1 LAPASSQ
8 NISYKQLDD
17 RFVVTFKDVPPYGN
31 KTAKNSFQIE
41 MFFADG
47 TIRVTWLSLAATSG
61 VAGLSEGHGLPP
73 VFFAESDLNKYSPC
87 WPSGDFSRNYS
98 VDFIDFAVLAMHWL
112 DEGCGIPY
120 WCGKSDLDFSSTVDT
135 NDMGIFADNWLT
147 TDYWWLE
154 PISHWKLDEGS
165 GTIAYDSAGTNNGTV
180 YGAVWTT
187 GQIGGALSFDGS
199 NDYVN
204 VGDLDVI
211 VGSNPFTIAGWV
223 NPNLISGSNREILNK
238 ASGTNTYQDQILV
251 RLTSGGKLEGMFSDG
266 SVSGNTITGAST
278 ILLSTWSF
286 LVFSWDGTTN
296 PAGMKLYV
304 NGTLDAT
311 RQSTCS
317 SIQNLNYPAFIGA
330 HSNAGSPLNYFNGKI
345 DDVRIYDRAL
355 SAQEIFELCQT
366 GHKGRAFNPNPS
378 DGAVRVDPNVVL
390 GWSPGYQAVSH
401 DVYFGTNYSDVN
413 DGVGDT
419 YKGNYDANS
428 YDPNGLALGTT
439 YYWRI
444 DEVGPG
450 GTTAG
455 PVWSFTTTADLN
467 LVSWWK
473 FDETSGTT
481 AYDSA
486 GTNNGTVYG
495 AAWTT
500 GKIGGA
506 LSFDGVNDYVRVGD
520 KDSLELQTLT
530 LSFWGRLNN
539 PSGTMQGGIG
549 KGWIFGDPTMF
560 SYRLEF
566 SQGNAGATISN
577 TSDTAFG
584 CVAPI
589 GDTNWHMWS
598 MTIGSSKVSFYKD
611 GILQADSAY
620 TGTIDYTKRYNNFVI
635 GARDGGA
642 YYSFNGKI
650 DDVRFYNRALSAEEV
665 QQLYQSGSL

>member
-1 LAPASSQ
+1 
-8 NISYKQLDD
+8 
-17 RFVVTFKDVPPYGN
+17 
-31 KTAKNSFQIE
+31 
-41 MFFADG
+41 
-47 TIRVTWLSLAATSG
+47 
-61 VAGLSEGHGLPP
+61 
-73 VFFAESDLNKYSPC
+73 
-87 WPSGDFSRNYS
+87 
-98 VDFIDFAVLAMHWL
+98 MHWL

-135 NDMGIFADNWLT
+135 NDLGIFADNWLT

-154 PISHWKLDEGS
+154 PISHWKLDEGI
-165 GTIAYDSAGTNNGTV
+165 GTIAYDSDGSNDGTI
-180 YGAVWTT
+180 YGATWTS
-187 GQIGGALSFDGS
+187 GQIEGALSFDGS

-506 LSFDGVNDYVRVGD
+506 LSFDGINDYVNLGDLDVIVG
-520 KDSLELQTLT
+520 S
-530 LSFWGRLNN
+530 N
-539 PSGTMQGGIG
+539 PFTIAGWVNPNLISGSNREILAKASGTNSNQNQVSIRLTSAGKFQGGFSNGSVTGNTITGASTIPLSTWSFLVFSWDGTTNPAGMKLYVNGALDATRQSTCSSIQNLNYPAFIG
-549 KGWIFGDPTMF
+549 AY
-560 SYRLEF
+560 S
-566 SQGNAGATISN
+566 NAGSPLN
-577 TSDTAFG
+577 YFSG
-584 CVAPI
+584 
-589 GDTNWHMWS
+589 
-598 MTIGSSKVSFYKD
+598 
-611 GILQADSAY
+611 L
-620 TGTIDYTKRYNNFVI
+620 
-635 GARDGGA
+635 
-642 YYSFNGKI
+642 I
-650 DDVRFYNRALSAEEV
+650 DDVRIYNRVLSASEIL
-665 QQLYQSGSL
+665 QLYQDGSP